1 MEGKS
6 DEELKLL
13 GIKVLPDM
21 DLSQK
26 DQSFIDGMFEARSAT
41 SSERNDSLTNAR
53 QAIRPKRANQSNE
66 AYNTWLTQTRQDV
79 DHPLTGSLR

>member
-13 GIKVLPDM
+13 HIKKYYPEI

-26 DQSFIDGMFEARSAT
+26 DQSYIDGMFEALLAT
-41 SSERNDSLTNAR
+41 SSESNDSLTNAR
-53 QAIRPKRANQSNE
+53 QAIHQNGQAKAEISRP
-66 AYNTWLTQTRQDV
+66 
-79 DHPLTGSLR
+79 